1 MKIEEYIIIDVLFLR
16 VFELQRARE
25 GVLYIYIY
33 IYSSK
38 LAKKRCCVQFS
49 LKPVANLCQEK
60 VLRGIQLLKPL
71 LVIHHL
77 ITSRGDEY

>member
-1 MKIEEYIIIDVLFLR
+1 MFCFFECLNCKERGR
-16 VFELQRARE
+16 VFY
-25 GVLYIYIY
+25 VY

-38 LAKKRCCVQFS
+38 LAKKRCCMQFS

-71 LVIHHL
+71 LVIHYL
-77 ITSRGDEY
+77 ITLRGDEY

>member
-33 IYSSK
+33 SSK
-38 LAKKRCCVQFS
+38 LAKKRCCMQFS

-60 VLRGIQLLKPL
+60 VLRGIQQLKPL